1 MARRSQKENVARI
14 SFSLKPEL
22 QREFDRVSSLMGY
35 NERSKAI
42 QIAIQNLIGDYVL
55 KADPESTATGTILIL
70 YAHHAHGVD
79 SKLTDIGH
87 THRLVI
93 ASSLHIHQ
101 DEENCFDVI
110 VVKGRVKDIMELE
123 KDLRKLDGVKQLKY
137 SYLMVDKK
145 QA

>member
-1 MARRSQKENVARI
+1 VVSLARPAQKETVSRI
-14 SFSLKPEL
+14 SFSLKPSL
-22 QREFDRVSSLMGY
+22 QKEFDRVSSLMGY

-42 QIAIQNLIGDYVL
+42 QLAIQNLIGDYAL
-55 KADPESTATGTILIL
+55 KADPETTATGTILIL
-70 YAHHAHGVD
+70 YAHHARGVD

-110 VVKGRVKDIMELE
+110 VVKGKVKQIMELE
-123 KDLRKLDGVKQLKY
+123 KDLRKLEGVRQLRY
-137 SYLMVDKK
+137 SYLV
-145 QA
+145 AN